1 MMRSYMFLM
10 DFLEA
15 VTKETS
21 SMLKSQQS
29 LMRTLLEAAKVSE
42 AKLTDFFSSNI
53 EKVSYPSS
61 LSDHY
66 ACYGYACVS
75 VALTLIAVKA
85 PIYLSISYMYR
96 CMNEDNLSVMKWKYH
111 LPTLLFLV

>member
-29 LMRTLLEAAKVSE
+29 LMRSLLEAAKVSE
-42 AKLTDFFSSNI
+42 AKLNDFFSSNI
-53 EKVSYPSS
+53 EKVNCILS
-61 LSDHY
+61 LPITTPAILIVVLSH
-66 ACYGYACVS
+66 
-75 VALTLIAVKA
+75 LTLPV
-85 PIYLSISYMYR
+85 
-96 CMNEDNLSVMKWKYH
+96 
-111 LPTLLFLV
+111 

>member
-29 LMRTLLEAAKVSE
+29 LMRSLLEAAKVSE
-42 AKLTDFFSSNI
+42 AKLNDFFSSNI
-53 EKVSYPSS
+53 EKVSCILS
-61 LSDHY
+61 LPIHID
-66 ACYGYACVS
+66 CS
-75 VALTLIAVKA
+75 VITPYTSGIVK
-85 PIYLSISYMYR
+85 PY
-96 CMNEDNLSVMKWKYH
+96 
-111 LPTLLFLV
+111 

>member
-29 LMRTLLEAAKVSE
+29 LMRSLLEAAKVSE
-42 AKLTDFFSSNI
+42 AKLNDFFSSNI
-53 EKVSYPSS
+53 EKVSCILS
-61 LSDHY
+61 LPITTPAILIVVLSH
-66 ACYGYACVS
+66 
-75 VALTLIAVKA
+75 LTLPV
-85 PIYLSISYMYR
+85 
-96 CMNEDNLSVMKWKYH
+96 
-111 LPTLLFLV
+111 